1 MVKEQLV
8 IVISAALLVSLLIWP
23 GSAGAQSVNG
33 EVSAKIRADVQ
44 SLSVNRD
51 QKVEVRLRDKT
62 KLKGHITSVE
72 SDSFNITESTTGSSQ
87 TIAYA
92 EVVQVKKASNGFSK
106 KWLILGGVGA
116 AAIVTW
122 IVAKPAVCDGGAQSR
137 GIC

>member
-1 MVKEQLV
+1 MG
-8 IVISAALLVSLLIWP
+8 LLIGP
-23 GSAGAQSVNG
+23 GSAGAQSVNAD
-33 EVSAKIRADVQ
+33 VATKIRANVQ

-62 KLKGHITSVE
+62 KLKGLITSVE
-72 SDSFNITESTTGSSQ
+72 ADSFNITDSKNGSSE

-92 EVVQVKKASNGFSK
+92 DVVQVKKASKGFST

-122 IVAKPAVCDGGAQSR
+122 IVVKPAVCDGGAQSR
-137 GIC
+137 GVC

>member
-1 MVKEQLV
+1 MVKQQLAVV
-8 IVISAALLVSLLIWP
+8 ICAALLMGLLIGP
-23 GSAGAQSVNG
+23 GSAGAQSVNAD
-33 EVSAKIRADVQ
+33 VATKIRSDVQ

-62 KLKGHITSVE
+62 KLKGLITSVE
-72 SDSFNITESTTGSSQ
+72 PDSFNITDSKNGSSE

-92 EVVQVKKASNGFSK
+92 DVVQVKKASNGFSK

-122 IVAKPAVCDGGAQSR
+122 IVVKPAVCDGGAQSR